1 MIDLIRLPNSICH
14 DAELINRAVRE
25 GNAILVCENPQ
36 AFKPM
41 AALGIPA
48 IATPSGEWSTQNCH
62 LLKSAGLS
70 RRLCLFSNN
79 AEWIHSTAGVFT
91 KNSINDRPIVSEL
104 VGAEDLA
111 AEYERIKSP
120 FANLTIYNWDAEEEA
135 RLYRLLPP
143 PFDLTRDISTIPQTD
158 YIYGRHYIRREVSVT
173 VAAAGMGK
181 SFLAMTEAVAIA
193 SGCNLLGEKVTKPC
207 SVWYW
212 TEDHEHDAELRL
224 RTAME
229 AHKVTA
235 AEIGGRLYV
244 TSFRD
249 RKLKLATI
257 EKGQVKIKRKL
268 VEAIAAHARDD
279 GIDVIVFD
287 TLKKI
292 HNVNENS
299 NPEMDTLMDE
309 LIYIAD
315 QGQCAVELIHHM
327 GKPGERS
334 QNMNSSRGASSL
346 LGAVRAGRFLRPMT
360 PEEGEKAGV
369 DNHKAYFSVE
379 GGKFNK
385 SAEDTTRRWFKLSG
399 RDMPNGE
406 NVGQLFKWNWPDAFS
421 GMSDTVMVAI
431 LNELSEEPLRAH
443 EQSPQ
448 WAGHVVADH
457 LGLNIGPKPDKSDK
471 ACVQARSKV
480 KTILKTWEKNG
491 LLKCVKI
498 RGADRKDKVH
508 FETTGKH
515 RS

>member
-1 MIDLIRLPNSICH
+1 MKDPTRLPNSICH
-14 DAELINRAVRE
+14 DDELINQAMKE
-25 GNAILVCENPQ
+25 GHTILVCEGPQ
-36 AFKPM
+36 TLETVT
-41 AALGIPA
+41 ALGIPA
-48 IATPSGEWSTQNCH
+48 IATPSGVWSAQDFNS
-62 LLKSAGLS
+62 LRSARLS
-70 RRLCLFSNN
+70 LRLCLFSKDTN
-79 AEWIHSTAGVFT
+79 WIHSTAGILLASATNYIPFVA
-91 KNSINDRPIVSEL
+91 EL
-104 VGAEDLA
+104 TESEDLVA
-111 AEYERIKSP
+111 AYGRIKST
-120 FANLTIYNWDAEEEA
+120 FANLTAYDWEAEEEA
-135 RLYRLLPP
+135 RLYKLLPL
-143 PFDLTRDISTIPQTD
+143 PFNLTRDISAIPRTD

-181 SFLAMTEAVAIA
+181 SFLVMTEAIAIA
-193 SGCNLLGEKVTKPC
+193 SGRNLLGEKVTKPC

-229 AHKVTA
+229 AHNVTA

-315 QGQCAVELIHHM
+315 KGQCAVELIHHM

-346 LGAVRAGRFLRPMT
+346 LGAVRSGRFVCRMT
-360 PEEGEKAGV
+360 LEEGEKAGV
-369 DNHKAYFSVE
+369 DNYKAYFSVE

-399 RDMPNGE
+399 KDMANGE
-406 NVGQLFKWNWPDAFS
+406 NVGQLFKWDWPDAFGS
-421 GMSDTVMVAI
+421 MSDTDMVAI
-431 LNELSEEPLRAH
+431 LNKLSEDPMRADA
-443 EQSPQ
+443 QSPR
-448 WAGHVVADH
+448 WAGHIVADH
-457 LGLNIGPKPDKSDK
+457 LGLTIGPKPDKSDK
-471 ACVQARSKV
+471 ECVQARSRV
-480 KTILKTWEKNG
+480 KTILNAWETNG
-491 LLKCVKI
+491 LLKRVKLK
-498 RGADRKDKVH
+498 GADRKTTPH